1 MVILRSLSFQG
12 VVSQFPPEMQLFLKI
27 REINK
32 TTRILIFSL
41 SVFFFVQPEL
51 ITKASPVEG
60 FIDLINFEAHL

>member
-27 REINK
+27 REINCN
-32 TTRILIFSL
+32 L
-41 SVFFFVQPEL
+41 EL